1 MKNELEPL
9 ALTPELL
16 AKLQELRDKYS
27 LTGQDLISNL
37 EGLLY
42 ANYLKYWDYIH
53 LDTLLSLQNPRTDFA
68 DEKIFIT
75 YHQITELYFKLI
87 LWELEQIANHSAITT
102 KFYIDR
108 IKRIERYLQ
117 NLIFSFDIM
126 VEGMEYEQF
135 RQFRMSLLPSS
146 GFQSAQFRKI
156 EICMTDF
163 AHLLTPENYEKAAF
177 AAPIDDIFDFLY
189 WKQGASDQK
198 TSKETITS
206 IHFQQKYRQDFVELA
221 ENYRQKNLWQLFLEL
236 DRPKEVIEPL
246 KSIDSL
252 MNIEWRLAHFKSAV
266 KYLKNTKGE
275 ATEATGGTNWQ
286 KYLPPRFQKIIFY
299 PELWTNQEKENWGK
313 NWVEK
318 VINKNQ

>member
-68 DEKIFIT
+68 DEKIFIA

-87 LWELEQIANHSAITT
+87 LWELEQIANHSAINT

-126 VEGMEYEQF
+126 IEGMEYEQF

-163 AHLLTPENYEKAAF
+163 AHLLTSENYEKAAF
-177 AAPIDDIFDFLY
+177 SAPIDDIFDFLY
-189 WKQGASDQK
+189 WKQGASDQQ
-198 TSKETITS
+198 TNKETITS
-206 IHFQQKYRQDFVELA
+206 IHFQQKYRQEFVKLA
-221 ENYRQKNLWQLFLEL
+221 EDYRQKNLWQIFLEL
-236 DRPKEVIEPL
+236 DRPKEAIEFL
-246 KSIDSL
+246 KNIDNL

-266 KYLKNTKGE
+266 RYLKNPKGE

-286 KYLPPRFQKIIFY
+286 KYLPPRFQRIIFY
-299 PELWTNQEKENWGK
+299 PELWTNEEKENWGK
-313 NWVEK
+313 KWVEK
-318 VINKNQ
+318 NI